1 MSGDFTPQQKRYL
14 EGFVAGVEARGSNG
28 VLASAAFAPT
38 APKLKPISPDAPHL
52 LAQDA
57 AIKRGKKACGP
68 GKLEAG
74 RAYLRC
80 LSFSRPSR
88 ARRKSKAHR
97 QFPLAVLRSLL
108 CRSGARQ
115 LYVPIAHSER
125 HSLPLA
131 IRFGVAGLAHMR
143 TLANLQFRARRLV
156 QAHCRRHHRAPG
168 LGARDEAP
176 LPSSAKPPRSL
187 TRWSRGRPRQPH
199 QSAAQGMCSTV
210 MRPRPAV

>member
-1 MSGDFTPQQKRYL
+1 MSGDITPQQKRYL
-14 EGFVAGVEARGSNG
+14 EDFVAGIEARGSNS
-28 VLASAAFAPT
+28 VLASAAFSPT

-80 LSFSRPSR
+80 LSFSRSSR

-97 QFPLAVLRSLL
+97 QFPLTVLRSLL

-115 LYVPIAHSER
+115 LHVP
-125 HSLPLA
+125 
-131 IRFGVAGLAHMR
+131 
-143 TLANLQFRARRLV
+143 T
-156 QAHCRRHHRAPG
+156 
-168 LGARDEAP
+168 
-176 LPSSAKPPRSL
+176 RS
-187 TRWSRGRPRQPH
+187 SRGRPRQPH
-199 QSAAQGMCSTV
+199 QGAAQSMCSTV
-210 MRPRPAV
+210 MRAEAGGLNGFLEQIEQIDAASAKAFAKDLRAQHRYQTDVY

>member
-97 QFPLAVLRSLL
+97 QFP
-108 CRSGARQ
+108 
-115 LYVPIAHSER
+115 PIAHSER

-143 TLANLQFRARRLV
+143 TVANLQFRARRLV

-199 QSAAQGMCSTV
+199 QGAAQGMCSTV